1 MEKHFQL
8 SLSFQ
13 TSMRGI
19 TLIEVVVSVSI
30 FTVIMVV
37 VVTSVL
43 FFYRANSSSLEQSY
57 QIDSARRGV
66 EFLVRDVR
74 EATHG
79 DDGAYPVAAIGGTS
93 LTFYSDTDLDQDVEQ
108 ITYALSGTTM
118 TRTVKEPSGNP
129 LGYTGVGTTTIVSLY
144 VRNGEEGQPI
154 FRYYDSAGAEVTAY
168 QAVGD
173 VRFVSINLIVNI
185 LPVRAPEEFTLRS
198 SATLR
203 NLRGQ

>member
-1 MEKHFQL
+1 
-8 SLSFQ
+8 
-13 TSMRGI
+13 MRGI
-19 TLIEVVVSVSI
+19 TLIETVVSVSI
-30 FTVIMVV
+30 FTMIMVV

-66 EFLVRDVR
+66 EFLTRDIR

-79 DDGAYPVAAIGGTS
+79 DDGSYPVSAIGPTS

-108 ITYALSGTTM
+108 ITYTLSGTTLS
-118 TRTVKEPSGNP
+118 RTVKEPSGTP
-129 LGYTGVGTTTIVSLY
+129 SSYPGLGTTTPVSLY
-144 VRNGEEGQPI
+144 VRNGEESQSI
-154 FRYYDSAGAEVTAY
+154 FRYYDGAGSEITNYQEV
-168 QAVGD
+168 GE

-203 NLRGQ
+203 NLRSQ

>member
-1 MEKHFQL
+1 
-8 SLSFQ
+8 
-13 TSMRGI
+13 MRGI
-19 TLIEVVVSVSI
+19 TLIETVVSVSI

-66 EFLVRDVR
+66 EFLTRDIR

-79 DDGAYPVAAIGGTS
+79 DDGSYPVSTIGPTS
-93 LTFYSDTDLDQDVEQ
+93 FTFYSDTDLDREVEQ
-108 ITYALSGTTM
+108 ISYTLSGTTLS
-118 TRTVKEPSGNP
+118 RTVKEPSGTP
-129 LGYTGVGTTTIVSLY
+129 LSYAGVGTTTSVSLY

-154 FRYYDSAGAEVTAY
+154 FRYYDGAGSEVTNY
-168 QAVGD
+168 QQVGD
-173 VRFVSINLIVNI
+173 VRFVNVNLIVNI

-203 NLRGQ
+203 NLRDQ

>member
-1 MEKHFQL
+1 
-8 SLSFQ
+8 
-13 TSMRGI
+13 MRGI

-79 DDGAYPVAAIGGTS
+79 DDGAYPVATISGTS

-118 TRTVKEPSGNP
+118 TRTVKEPSGSP
-129 LGYTGVGTTTIVSLY
+129 LGYSGVGTTTVVSLY

-154 FRYYDSAGAEVTAY
+154 FRYYDGAGAEVANY